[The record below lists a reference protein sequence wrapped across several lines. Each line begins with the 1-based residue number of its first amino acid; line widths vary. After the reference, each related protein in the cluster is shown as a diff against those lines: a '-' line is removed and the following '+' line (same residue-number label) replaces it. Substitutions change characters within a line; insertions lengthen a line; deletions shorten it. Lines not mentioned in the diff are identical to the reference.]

1 LNTFES
7 LGLSTNLLKVIEEMG
22 FTTPTPI
29 QEKSIPLL
37 LKGGKTDFIG
47 LAQTGTGKTA
57 AFGLPL
63 VDLVDSDNKA
73 TQALIMAPT
82 RELGQQTAKQLVE
95 FSSNYKQLN
104 VEVVYGGAA
113 IMNQIKALK
122 RPTQIV
128 VATPGR
134 LLDLIRRKAIRLDE
148 VKYVVLDEADEML
161 NMGFKEDIDE
171 ILSYTREDRSTW
183 LFSATMPAD
192 IRRITKKYMTDP
204 VEVAVNTESKTN
216 TDITHQYII
225 TRNDDKETALRRF
238 LDIAPEMKG
247 ILFCRT
253 KRETQEITDNLGQL
267 GYEVEALH
275 GDLSQAQ
282 RDAAMRRFKSRNMQ
296 LLIATDVAARGIDVN
311 DLTHVLHHKI
321 PDQLEAYTHRSGRT
335 GRAGNKGV
343 SIVFIN
349 NREGRKI
356 SDIERKNN
364 ITFEKIEVPKAS
376 ELKKVRLE
384 NWVKS
389 TLAMPIDEEA
399 EENLAALLPH
409 FESLTKEDL
418 LKRMISLELKQL
430 KSSAKSDL
438 NMSSDSRG
446 SRDNDRG
453 GDRRDRGERR
463 ERPDRPERREREGN
477 RYFINLGKDDGLS
490 KDDLLE
496 FVSEVSGA
504 KKSDIND
511 IAVQDKRSFFNLSDS
526 QISGFEDKFEGLELE
541 SGHAVRVNKETGGG
555 GGSRDGGSRGGRSN
569 FGGSG
574 SGAAGRRPKGAGGG
588 RRTSGG
594 SSDRGG
600 RSSSGSSSGSR
611 GGSSSAGG
619 ARGRR
624 R

>member
-1 LNTFES
+1 MNTFES

-37 LKGGKTDFIG
+37 LKGGRTDFIG

-63 VDLVDSDNKA
+63 IDLVDSDNKA

-82 RELGQQTAKQLVE
+82 RELGQQTAKQLVD

-134 LLDLIRRKAIRLDE
+134 LLDLIRRKAIRLED

-171 ILSYTREDRSTW
+171 ILSYVREDRSTW

-225 TRNDDKETALRRF
+225 TRNDDKETALKRF

-282 RDAAMRRFKSRNMQ
+282 RDAAMRRFKARNMQ
-296 LLIATDVAARGIDVN
+296 LLIATDVAARGIDLN
-311 DLTHVLHHKI
+311 DLTHVLHH
-321 PDQLEAYTHRSGRT
+321 
-335 GRAGNKGV
+335 
-343 SIVFIN
+343 
-349 NREGRKI
+349 
-356 SDIERKNN
+356 
-364 ITFEKIEVPKAS
+364 
-376 ELKKVRLE
+376 
-384 NWVKS
+384 
-389 TLAMPIDEEA
+389 
-399 EENLAALLPH
+399 
-409 FESLTKEDL
+409 
-418 LKRMISLELKQL
+418 
-430 KSSAKSDL
+430 
-438 NMSSDSRG
+438 
-446 SRDNDRG
+446 
-453 GDRRDRGERR
+453 
-463 ERPDRPERREREGN
+463 
-477 RYFINLGKDDGLS
+477 
-490 KDDLLE
+490 
-496 FVSEVSGA
+496 
-504 KKSDIND
+504 
-511 IAVQDKRSFFNLSDS
+511 
-526 QISGFEDKFEGLELE
+526 
-541 SGHAVRVNKETGGG
+541 
-555 GGSRDGGSRGGRSN
+555 
-569 FGGSG
+569 
-574 SGAAGRRPKGAGGG
+574 
-588 RRTSGG
+588 
-594 SSDRGG
+594 
-600 RSSSGSSSGSR
+600 
-611 GGSSSAGG
+611 
-619 ARGRR
+619 
-624 R
+624 

>member
-22 FTTPTPI
+22 FTAPTPI

-63 VDLVDSDNKA
+63 IDLVDSDNKA

-82 RELGQQTAKQLVE
+82 RELGQQTAKQLVD

-134 LLDLIRRKAIRLDE
+134 LLDLIRRKAIRLDD

-225 TRNDDKETALRRF
+225 TRNDDKVTALRRF
-238 LDIAPEMKG
+238 LDIQPEMKG

-282 RDAAMRRFKSRNMQ
+282 RDAAMRRFKARNMQ

-343 SIVFIN
+343 SIAFIN

-364 ITFEKIEVPKAS
+364 IKFEKIEVPKAS
-376 ELKKVRLE
+376 ELKRVRLK

-389 TLAMPIDEEA
+389 TLAMPIDDEA
-399 EENLAALLPH
+399 EETLTALLPH
-409 FESLTKEDL
+409 FEDLTKEDL
-418 LKRMISLELKQL
+418 LKRMISQELKQL
-430 KSSAKSDL
+430 KGIEKGDL

-453 GDRRDRGERR
+453 GRRDSGDRGERR
-463 ERPDRPERREREGN
+463 EFDSNRN
-477 RYFINLGKDDGLS
+477 RYFINLGKNDGLS
-490 KDDLLE
+490 NVDLLE
-496 FVSEVSGA
+496 FLSEVSGA
-504 KKSDIND
+504 KKYHIND
-511 IAVQDKRSFFNLSDS
+511 IALQDKRSFFNLDES
-526 QISGFEDKFEGLELE
+526 QVKGFEDKFEGLELE
-541 SGHAVRVNKETGGG
+541 SGHAIRVNQETGGSSSG
-555 GGSRDGGSRGGRSN
+555 GRSRGGRSN
-569 FGGSG
+569 FGGDG
-574 SGAAGRRPKGAGGG
+574 GGPGRRPSGAGVGRRPSGGG
-588 RRTSGG
+588 RSGARSGG
-594 SSDRGG
+594 
-600 RSSSGSSSGSR
+600 GSSSGHR
-611 GGSSSAGG
+611 GGSSSSGG

>member
-1 LNTFES
+1 MNTFES

-37 LKGGKTDFIG
+37 LKGGRTDFIG

-63 VDLVDSDNKA
+63 IDLVDSDNKA

-82 RELGQQTAKQLVE
+82 RELGQQTAKQLVD

-134 LLDLIRRKAIRLDE
+134 LLDLIRRKAIRLED

-171 ILSYTREDRSTW
+171 ILSYVREERSTW

-225 TRNDDKETALRRF
+225 TRNDDKETALKRF

-282 RDAAMRRFKSRNMQ
+282 RDAAMRRFKARNMQ

-335 GRAGNKGV
+335 GRAGNKGI

-364 ITFEKIEVPKAS
+364 ITFQKIEVPKAS

-389 TLAMPIDEEA
+389 TLAMAIDDEA
-399 EENLAALLPH
+399 DENLAALLPH
-409 FESLTKEDL
+409 FETLTKEDL
-418 LKRMISLELKQL
+418 LKRMISIELKQL
-430 KSSAKSDL
+430 KTSAKSDL

-453 GDRRDRGERR
+453 DRKDRGDRGERR
-463 ERPDRPERREREGN
+463 QFDENRN
-477 RYFINLGKDDGLS
+477 RYFINIGKNDGIS
-490 KDDLLE
+490 KVDLLD

-511 IAVQDKRSFFNLSDS
+511 IAVQDKRSFFNLEDN
-526 QISGFEDKFEGLELE
+526 QVKGFEDKFQGLELE
-541 SGHAVRVNKETGGG
+541 SGHAIRVNKETGGG
-555 GGSRDGGSRGGRSN
+555 GSGGGGGRSYGGGGDRDKARGGRGN

-574 SGAAGRRPKGAGGG
+574 GSGRRPSGAGGG
-588 RRTSGG
+588 RRSSGG
-594 SSDRGG
+594 SSSSGP
-600 RSSSGSSSGSR
+600 RSSG
-611 GGSSSAGG
+611 GG

>member
-1 LNTFES
+1 MNTFES

-22 FTTPTPI
+22 FTSPTPI

-37 LKGGKTDFIG
+37 LKGGKSDFIG

-63 VDLVDSDNKA
+63 IDLVDSDNKA

-82 RELGQQTAKQLVE
+82 RELGQQTAKQLVD

-113 IMNQIKALK
+113 ITNQIKALK

-134 LLDLIRRKAIRLDE
+134 LLDLIRRKAIRLDD
-148 VKYVVLDEADEML
+148 VKFVVLDEADEML

-192 IRRITKKYMTDP
+192 IRRITKKYMTYP

-216 TDITHQYII
+216 TDITHQYIV
-225 TRNDDKETALRRF
+225 TKNDDKVTALRRF
-238 LDIAPEMKG
+238 LDIQPEMKG
-247 ILFCRT
+247 IMFCRT

-282 RDAAMRRFKSRNMQ
+282 RDAAMRRFKARNMQ

-335 GRAGNKGV
+335 GRAGNKGI
-343 SIVFIN
+343 SIAFIN

-364 ITFEKIEVPKAS
+364 IKFEKIEVPKAS

-384 NWVKS
+384 NWVKI

-399 EENLAALLPH
+399 EETLTALLPH
-409 FESLTKEDL
+409 FEALTKEDL
-418 LKRMISLELKQL
+418 LKRMISQELKQL
-430 KSSAKSDL
+430 KGSDKGDL
-438 NMSSDSRG
+438 NMSADSRG

-453 GDRRDRGERR
+453 DRRDRGDRGERR
-463 ERPDRPERREREGN
+463 EFDSNRN
-477 RYFINLGKDDGLS
+477 RYFINLGKNDGLS
-490 KDDLLE
+490 KVDLLE

-504 KKSDIND
+504 KKSHIND
-511 IAVQDKRSFFNLSDS
+511 IAVQDKRSFFNLDES
-526 QISGFEDKFEGLELE
+526 QVKGFEDKFEGLELE
-541 SGHAVRVNKETGGG
+541 SGHAIRVNQETGGSSSG
-555 GGSRDGGSRGGRSN
+555 GGRSRSGGGDRGRSGRSN
-569 FGGSG
+569 FGGG
-574 SGAAGRRPKGAGGG
+574 SGGGRRPKGAGGG
-588 RRTSGG
+588 RRSGG
-594 SSDRGG
+594 SSSSGP
-600 RSSSGSSSGSR
+600 RSS
-611 GGSSSAGG
+611 GGPRS
-619 ARGRR
+619 RR

>member
-1 LNTFES
+1 MNTFES

-37 LKGGKTDFIG
+37 LKGGRTDFIG

-63 VDLVDSDNKA
+63 IDLVDSDNKA

-82 RELGQQTAKQLVE
+82 RELGQQTAKQLVD

-134 LLDLIRRKAIRLDE
+134 LLDLIRRKAIRLED

-171 ILSYTREDRSTW
+171 ILSYVREDRSTW

-225 TRNDDKETALRRF
+225 TRNDDKETALKRF

-282 RDAAMRRFKSRNMQ
+282 RDAAMRRFKARNMQ

-335 GRAGNKGV
+335 GRAGNKGI

-364 ITFEKIEVPKAS
+364 ITFQKIEVPKAS

-389 TLAMPIDEEA
+389 TLAMAIDDEA
-399 EENLAALLPH
+399 DDNLAALLPH
-409 FESLTKEDL
+409 FEALTKEDL
-418 LKRMISLELKQL
+418 LKRMISIELKQL
-430 KSSAKSDL
+430 KTSAKSDL

-453 GDRRDRGERR
+453 DRNDRGERR
-463 ERPDRPERREREGN
+463 QFDENRN
-477 RYFINLGKDDGLS
+477 RYFINIGKNDGIS
-490 KDDLLE
+490 KVDLLD

-511 IAVQDKRSFFNLSDS
+511 IAVQDKRSFFNLEES
-526 QISGFEDKFEGLELE
+526 QVKGFEDKFQGLELE
-541 SGHAVRVNKETGGG
+541 SGHAIRVNKETGGG
-555 GGSRDGGSRGGRSN
+555 GSGGGGGRSYGGGGDRDKSRSGRGN

-574 SGAAGRRPKGAGGG
+574 GSGRRPSGAGGG
-588 RRTSGG
+588 RRSSGGSGG
-594 SSDRGG
+594 SSSSGP
-600 RSSSGSSSGSR
+600 RSSG
-611 GGSSSAGG
+611 GG

>member
-1 LNTFES
+1 MNTFES

-22 FTTPTPI
+22 FTSPTPI

-37 LKGGKTDFIG
+37 LKGGKSDFIG

-63 VDLVDSDNKA
+63 IDLVDSDNKA

-82 RELGQQTAKQLVE
+82 RELGQQTAKQLVD

-113 IMNQIKALK
+113 ITNQIKALK

-134 LLDLIRRKAIRLDE
+134 LLDLIRRKAIRLDD
-148 VKYVVLDEADEML
+148 VKFVVLDEADEML

-216 TDITHQYII
+216 TDITHQYIV
-225 TRNDDKETALRRF
+225 TKNDDKVTALRRF
-238 LDIAPEMKG
+238 LDIQPEMKG
-247 ILFCRT
+247 IMFCRT

-282 RDAAMRRFKSRNMQ
+282 RDAAMRRFKARNMQ

-335 GRAGNKGV
+335 GRAGNKGI
-343 SIVFIN
+343 SIAFIN

-364 ITFEKIEVPKAS
+364 IKFEKIEVPKAS

-399 EENLAALLPH
+399 EETLTALLPH
-409 FESLTKEDL
+409 FEALTKEDL
-418 LKRMISLELKQL
+418 LKRMISQELKQL
-430 KSSAKSDL
+430 KGSDKGDL
-438 NMSSDSRG
+438 NMSADSRG

-453 GDRRDRGERR
+453 DRRDRGDRGERR
-463 ERPDRPERREREGN
+463 EFDSNRN
-477 RYFINLGKDDGLS
+477 RYFINLGKNDGLS
-490 KDDLLE
+490 KVDLLE

-504 KKSDIND
+504 KKSHIND
-511 IAVQDKRSFFNLSDS
+511 IAVQDKRSFFNLDES
-526 QISGFEDKFEGLELE
+526 QVKGFEDKFEGLELE
-541 SGHAVRVNKETGGG
+541 SGHAIRVNQETGGSSSG
-555 GGSRDGGSRGGRSN
+555 GGRSRSGGGDRGRSGRSN
-569 FGGSG
+569 FGGG
-574 SGAAGRRPKGAGGG
+574 SGGGRRPKGAGGG
-588 RRTSGG
+588 RRSGG
-594 SSDRGG
+594 SSSSGP
-600 RSSSGSSSGSR
+600 RSS
-611 GGSSSAGG
+611 GGPRS
-619 ARGRR
+619 RR